1 MGRLKKLFLIILS
14 LLFVTSMQSCEF
26 FEKIPEVFTGG
37 DKISFCVKYTP
48 NTDNCEGRGNIFKAG
63 KVTVLIELS
72 EGIGVDEALVNITNE
87 QNGSIV
93 NTMQYTVGKSLKKIY
108 FPNIDFPN
116 PGKFKVSILTP
127 EGNVVVSD
135 VIEITL

>member
-1 MGRLKKLFLIILS
+1 MGRLKNLFLIFIS
-14 LLFVTSMQSCEF
+14 LLFVSSIQSCEF

-48 NTDNCEGRGNIFKAG
+48 NTDNCEGRGNNFKVG

-116 PGKFKVSILTP
+116 PGKFKVSVLTP
-127 EGNVVVSD
+127 DGNVVVSD
-135 VIEITL
+135 IIEITM

>member
-1 MGRLKKLFLIILS
+1 MGRLKKLFLIIISLS
-14 LLFVTSMQSCEF
+14 FIISMKSCEF

-37 DKISFCVKYTP
+37 DKISFCIKYTP

-87 QNGSIV
+87 QNGSVV
-93 NTMQYTVGKSLKKIY
+93 NTMQYNVGKSLKKIY

-116 PGKFKVSILTP
+116 SGKFKVSILTP
-127 EGNVVVSD
+127 DGNVVVSD
-135 VIEITL
+135 IIEITM

>member
-1 MGRLKKLFLIILS
+1 MGRLKNLFLIFIS
-14 LLFVTSMQSCEF
+14 LLFVSSIQSCEF

-37 DKISFCVKYTP
+37 DKISFCIKYTP

-116 PGKFKVSILTP
+116 PGKFKVSVLTP
-127 EGNVVVSD
+127 DGNVVVSD
-135 VIEITL
+135 IIEITM